1 MITYGIFL
9 QDFKHVL
16 NENGLPKNDF
26 PHHWKGE
33 KNLYCCGLSRRGLF
47 GVSMDAKVIADDIKR
62 VIREKMEK

>member
-33 KNLYCCGLSRRGLF
+33 KNMYCFGLSRKGLF
-47 GVSMDAKVIADDIKR
+47 GVSMDVKTITDDIK
-62 VIREKMEK
+62 